1 MAHLNSNLQQLE
13 QTPLASSAWAR
24 VRANARDYFSGKGV
38 PSRQEEAWKYTSLRG
53 VPWERLEWHES
64 KSTRNKTGKTGDL
77 VKQKVAELSIPGA
90 LALVFVDG
98 VLDQEFSKISE
109 LKKTLKLEIGDG
121 QLSRKVLRA
130 FKEMRAL
137 VKKVEQD
144 SLEALNAMSLQSL
157 LTLSVGKERSVTK
170 PVQLIYLSF
179 AKQRAFQPRVQVHI
193 GQRSKLTLIE
203 TFWQAESSESLQN
216 SVCEI
221 QLRPQSGLN
230 YLRLVEGEAKAFHVG
245 RTRVYQQE
253 QSSFEGLSLLLN
265 THLSRH
271 NLEIFLAGMG
281 AHAQVN
287 GAVLVS
293 GQQHADHH
301 TVIDHVVGQ
310 CTSNQLYKNLLADQ
324 SRAIFDGKVV
334 IRQDSQKAFSEQL
347 NNNLLLSSQAESDSK
362 PQLEIYADDVKA
374 THGSTVGQLSEEE
387 LFYFLSR
394 GISRAAAEEMLSLG
408 FVAEMANRNSD
419 EKLAGWTLK
428 RLQNAYRRMKS

>member
-1 MAHLNSNLQQLE
+1 MAHLNSNLQQLA
-13 QTPLASSAWAR
+13 QTPLASKAWAQ
-24 VRANARDYFSGKGV
+24 VRMNAQEYFSQRGV
-38 PSRQEEAWKYTSLRG
+38 PSRQDEAWKYTSLRG
-53 VPWERLEWHES
+53 VPWERLEWRE
-64 KSTRNKTGKTGDL
+64 TQTGKVNAL
-77 VKQKVAELSIPGA
+77 AKAKVADLLIPGA
-90 LALVFVDG
+90 LPVVFVDG
-98 VLDQEFSKISE
+98 VFAADLSKFSE
-109 LKKTLKLEIGDG
+109 LQKQLKIEFGDTD
-121 QLSRKVLRA
+121 LSRQALRS
-130 FKEMRAL
+130 FKKSRAQ

-144 SLEALNAMSLQSL
+144 GLEALNAMSLQSL
-157 LTLSVGKERSVTK
+157 LTLSVGTERVVKKTI
-170 PVQLIYLSF
+170 QLIYLSF
-179 AKQRAFQPRVQVHI
+179 AEQQAFQPRVQLDV
-193 GQRSKLTLIE
+193 GQRSKVTVCE
-203 TFWQAESSESLQN
+203 TFWQAAGSESLQN
-216 SVCEI
+216 TVCEI
-221 QLRPQSGLN
+221 QLRPQSSLN

-245 RTRVYQQE
+245 RTRVYLQE
-253 QSSFEGLSLLLN
+253 QSNFESLSLLLN

-271 NLEIFLAGMG
+271 HLEIFLAGMG

-287 GAVLVS
+287 GASLVS

-301 TVIDHVVGQ
+301 TLIDHVVGQ

-394 GISRAAAEEMLSLG
+394 GISRAEAEEMLSLG

-419 EKLAGWTLK
+419 MNLGGWVLT
-428 RLQNAYRRMKS
+428 RLQNAYRRMRS